1 MVKIPNILLQCRIT
15 INTHF
20 YIEKL
25 MHLLKKISF
34 VYIYSFSDMYSANA
48 GAIAQLSANGESN
61 NVFSSSHLS

>member
-1 MVKIPNILLQCRIT
+1 MLKIPNILLQCRIM

-25 MHLLKKISF
+25 MHLLKKKAF
-34 VYIYSFSDMYSANA
+34 VHTYSFSDMYSANA
-48 GAIAQLSANGESN
+48 GANAHLSANGESN